1 VFVHVA
7 LFTWRPGTG
16 AQDVADAG
24 RVLTKLC
31 EGTPGLVGYDMGSDL
46 GLVSG
51 KFGTEMGLQ
60 SEKADYC
67 VVMSFDSAESWH
79 AYNADPAH
87 RATVRE
93 SIGRLAARR
102 ISVQFQV

>member
-1 VFVHVA
+1 MFVHVA
-7 LFTWRPGTG
+7 LFTWRPGTE
-16 AQDVADAG
+16 ARDIADAG
-24 RVLTKLC
+24 KVLTKLC
-31 EGTPGLVGYDMGSDL
+31 DGTPGLLGYEMGPDL

-51 KFGTEMGLQ
+51 QFGAEMGLE

-67 VVMSFDSAESWH
+67 VVMRFDRKESWH

-87 RATVRE
+87 RAAVRE

-102 ISVQFQV
+102 ISVQFQI